1 METTKSPASV
11 IVIGAGA
18 GGIAAAARLALE
30 GFQVKVV
37 EKNNFVGGR
46 CSLLHKDGYR
56 YDQGPSLVLMPE
68 FFRQAF
74 QELGTSLENEGIHML
89 ECEPNYCIWFPDH
102 DHIELSRD
110 IPHLKAQM
118 EYHEGPGGFN
128 RFCTF
133 LAESGL
139 QYELCKESIFKQS
152 FPTLR
157 SMFHPALFK
166 GFLHIRPW
174 TSMYSQVAKYFR
186 SEKMRRVWS
195 FESMYLGISPYRALG
210 AFSLLP
216 YIEMTDGIW
225 YPRGG
230 FQRVLHALSEVG
242 RRLGVEYLLDSPVA
256 KIELS
261 DDNAKA
267 TGVRLETGEV
277 LRADII
283 VVNADL
289 VYAYNHLLSPSREA
303 ERLRKRSTSCSSI
316 SFYWAFNE
324 QIPELRPHNVFL
336 AGRFRE
342 SFDRIFDDHD
352 VPEDF
357 SFYVNVPS
365 RVDVTAAPAGRESV
379 MVLVPVGRLVDTLDR
394 DEEEKRWNIL
404 VAQTRDIV
412 LDTIEARTGARN
424 LREKLVHEI
433 VNSPLTWRE
442 KFNLDRGAI
451 LGLSHD
457 FDNILWFRPQM
468 KHFAIKGLYFTGS
481 STHPGAGVPACLL
494 SGKFVVREIM
504 KDWMEAKTTT
514 KDYRRWV
521 MLAMAFG
528 LLTALSI
535 ARSSYRW

>member
-110 IPHLKAQM
+110 IPRLKAQI
-118 EYHEGPGGFN
+118 EFHEGPRGFS

-139 QYELCKESIFKQS
+139 QYELC
-152 FPTLR
+152 
-157 SMFHPALFK
+157 
-166 GFLHIRPW
+166 FLYIRPW
-174 TSMYSQVAKYFR
+174 TSMYSQAAKYFR

-230 FQRVLHALSEVG
+230 FQRVLHALSRVG

-267 TGVRLETGEV
+267 TGVRLESGEV
-277 LRADII
+277 LRADIV

-289 VYAYNHLLSPSREA
+289 VYAYNHLLPPSPKA

-336 AGRFRE
+336 AGQFRE
-342 SFDRIFDDHD
+342 SFDRIFNDHD

-365 RVDVTAAPAGRESV
+365 RVDVTAAPAGKESV
-379 MVLVPVGRLVDTLDR
+379 MVLVPVGRLVDTLGP
-394 DEEEKRWNIL
+394 DEQEKRWNEL
-404 VAQTRDIV
+404 VAQTRNIV

-424 LREKLVHEI
+424 LREKLVHEL

-457 FDNILWFRPQM
+457 FDNVLWFRPHM
-468 KHFAIKGLYFTGS
+468 KHPAIQSLYFTGC

-494 SGKFVVREIM
+494 SGKFVVQQIM
-504 KDWMEAKTTT
+504 EDWMEAKATTR
-514 KDYRRWV
+514 DYRLWV

-528 LLTALSI
+528 LLTALSL
-535 ARSSYRW
+535 AKSSYLS

>member
-1 METTKSPASV
+1 M
-11 IVIGAGA
+11 
-18 GGIAAAARLALE
+18 
-30 GFQVKVV
+30 
-37 EKNNFVGGR
+37 
-46 CSLLHKDGYR
+46 
-56 YDQGPSLVLMPE
+56 
-68 FFRQAF
+68 
-74 QELGTSLENEGIHML
+74 
-89 ECEPNYCIWFPDH
+89 
-102 DHIELSRD
+102 
-110 IPHLKAQM
+110 
-118 EYHEGPGGFN
+118 
-128 RFCTF
+128 
-133 LAESGL
+133 
-139 QYELCKESIFKQS
+139 
-152 FPTLR
+152 
-157 SMFHPALFK
+157 
-166 GFLHIRPW
+166 
-174 TSMYSQVAKYFR
+174 
-186 SEKMRRVWS
+186 
-195 FESMYLGISPYRALG
+195 
-210 AFSLLP
+210 
-216 YIEMTDGIW
+216 
-225 YPRGG
+225 
-230 FQRVLHALSEVG
+230 LHALSEVG